1 MQSINGSD
9 IVLLPKKPSPMIIN
23 DYRPISLLN
32 FSVKLLTKILAKRL
46 HKVITKL
53 IHRNHYGFIKDRTI
67 QVCLA

>member
-1 MQSINGSD
+1 MT
-9 IVLLPKKPSPMIIN
+9 IN

-32 FSVKLLTKILAKRL
+32 FSVKLLTKILANRL